1 MQTKISA
8 IIHVRKRTLEVVGR
22 ALDSLRVCEEL
33 IVVDHGGADE
43 TIRIAREHG
52 ARVLRAAAD
61 EDAAACAGHATYDW
75 VLCLRPEE
83 SLTEALEASLFEWRL
98 AAHTDEETA
107 CNIAIREQRGTG
119 WRLLPAETRLVNCRK
134 TRWSGEMP
142 AADAS
147 APLLQGHILRIP
159 DIN

>member
-1 MQTKISA
+1 
-8 IIHVRKRTLEVVGR
+8 
-22 ALDSLRVCEEL
+22 VCDDL

-43 TIRIAREHG
+43 TIRIAHEHG
-52 ARVLRAAAD
+52 ARVLRVTPG

-83 SLTEALEASLFEWRL
+83 SLTESLEASLFEWRL

-107 CNIAIREQRGTG
+107 YNIAIREQQGTG
-119 WRLLPAETRLVNCRK
+119 WRLLPAETRLVNRHK
-134 TRWSGEMP
+134 ARWSGEMP

-159 DIN
+159 NI

>member
-8 IIHVRKRTLEVVGR
+8 IIHVRKSTLDVLGR
-22 ALDSLRVCEEL
+22 ALDSLRVCDDL

-43 TIRIAREHG
+43 SIRIAREHG

-75 VLCLRPEE
+75 VLCLCPEE
-83 SLTEALEASLFEWRL
+83 SLTESLEASLFEWRL
-98 AAHTDEETA
+98 ATHTDEEA
-107 CNIAIREQRGTG
+107 AFNIALREQQGTG
-119 WRLLPAETRLVNCRK
+119 WRLLPAETRLVNRHK
-134 TRWSGEMP
+134 VRWSGEMP

-159 DIN
+159 DI